1 MTTRASNV
9 KRRLTRAFREF
20 RRWLALSFAL
30 AGLAAAVPSCDS
42 SPPPSNAVRHPVLLV
57 GLDGLEWNVV
67 LPLLEAGRMPALA
80 GLMGRGTF
88 GTLEATKPT
97 LSPIIWTS
105 IATGVESRRHG
116 ILGFVHGEQKSRDER
131 GNAARLYTSN
141 DRRVKAFWNIATD
154 AGRRVHT
161 IGWWMTYPAEP
172 IHGVM
177 VAQVNTITPAIRQAG
192 RGIWKGKLVAG
203 LAHQVHP
210 PEREAPLLE
219 LVPRVEADLSA
230 LTARIFGEFPSSA
243 APLPAKLL
251 EQSLWAFRADALYHR
266 VALDVLAND
275 GAFDLFAVYF
285 GGADVVGHRFWR
297 HAHPELYRDPPDEE
311 EVRMFGHVLAAYYV
325 YLDEL
330 LGTLMAAAPKDTN
343 VIVVSD
349 HGMSP
354 IRRALRFTTPA
365 LSGGHLSAPPAF
377 LVAAGPDLRRD
388 DAAIDALTRRDL
400 PSLGSVLDVTPTVL
414 AILGIPVARDMD
426 GEAMTEWLAPELLER
441 SPVRT
446 VATHTAPD
454 WFATRAKPAL
464 DSEGSGERLE
474 QLGALGYLDE

>member
-1 MTTRASNV
+1 
-9 KRRLTRAFREF
+9 
-20 RRWLALSFAL
+20 
-30 AGLAAAVPSCDS
+30 
-42 SPPPSNAVRHPVLLV
+42 
-57 GLDGLEWNVV
+57 
-67 LPLLEAGRMPALA
+67 LA
-80 GLMGRGTF
+80 GLMQRGTF

-105 IATGVESRRHG
+105 IATGVESRSHG

-131 GNAARLYTSN
+131 GKAAQLYTSN

-161 IGWWMTYPAEP
+161 IGWWMTYPVEP

-192 RGIWKGKLVAG
+192 RGIWKGELVAG
-203 LAHQVHP
+203 LSHQVHP
-210 PEREAPLLE
+210 PERETSLLE
-219 LVPRVEADLSA
+219 LVPRVEADLAA
-230 LTARIFGEFPSSA
+230 LTARIFGEFPPSA
-243 APLPAKLL
+243 PSLPAKLL

-297 HAHPELYRDPPDEE
+297 HAHPKLYRYPPDAEE
-311 EVRMFGHVLAAYYV
+311 IRMFGQVLAAYYV

-330 LGTLMAAAPKDTN
+330 LGTLLAAAPKDTN

-365 LSGGHLSAPPAF
+365 LSGGHLGAPPAF
-377 LVAAGPDLRRD
+377 LVAAGPDVRSDGR
-388 DAAIDALTRRDL
+388 AIDPITRRSL
-400 PSLGSVLDVTPTVL
+400 RSLGSVLDVTPTLL
-414 AILGIPVARDMD
+414 AMLGIPVARDMD
-426 GEAMTEWLAPELLER
+426 GKAMTGWLAPELLER
-441 SPVRT
+441 TPVRS
-446 VATHTAPD
+446 VATHTGPE
-454 WFATRAKPAL
+454 WFETRTKPPLAL
-464 DSEGSGERLE
+464 QGSGERLK
-474 QLGALGYLDE
+474 QLRALGYLDE